1 MRDFWSELFNFDSS
15 AFAVESFH
23 EQPSDDWEDAD
34 IYATPNESYAFFGLQ
49 EEKFRLYMFE
59 LNGYYNARCPASLGA
74 KTKWDRRYFSILNI
88 SAEKPDHIRIQSKF
102 LKHFE
107 CSDRGGPLMMTE
119 CHVEDPTEPESI
131 TFTLDAVI
139 DSFYEENIVH
149 SRQNTALRMF
159 NKIESMESSTEKVH
173 KELEFARLTMNQI
186 KKTSGGYKDT
196 YSQYEAITKLSHDE
210 KVDTILTTALFF
222 GQLGDFSKIFAQS
235 ATEVEKANAYK
246 WGKENI
252 KRIKRRFNKLN
263 AKLFVTVCNE
273 QFNRPETWK
282 QLNVIEQL
290 FFDLHRFYLTIS
302 NAEDYLTRGCQINKK
317 YANVLGFLVKSS
329 MLPESGADSDF
340 SWNYAKIKEIYDGQ
354 RNGRKNALM
363 VDMVMAMVEKVA
375 RCELESWNAAMQ
387 YPPQSFKS
395 ILDLILNIDVRS
407 VITGSLLCYAITD
420 ILRTNDLSE
429 KEAPL
434 EDHIFAVFNTLGMD
448 RKLVKYI
455 QGCWY
460 LDNGFFEQAV
470 NTFNSGIAEPIVFT
484 HHWTRICSI
493 LLENDQIKEALAIA
507 TIHTPEWNTTA
518 ELLEIT
524 YLRINI
530 YLANKLVFE
539 CVRCIQQTRTEDPSL
554 DWETAFI
561 YMVKHARS
569 QGLLKDLFSC
579 QLSQQEQQLV
589 FRDAPTDHSTSLYR
603 KLLSFS
609 SPMPV
614 KPSQNGTPHP
624 RSRKRL
630 QTPTKLYFS
639 PLMRDRR
646 NSSIFGNEDDIANIL
661 FSSPSVSQMK
671 SLIEEPVSADQIILA
686 KPQQSALSSQNSE
699 REERIRPLRF
709 KSESSLEC
717 SAIDVSMGSAS
728 SLSAD
733 EKLDSSISTA
743 DSQEPEESAQIETHE
758 KDQGVVII
766 ETSDNEEVHEVA
778 QEDSLPILQTSLDK
792 EVEQNNASVYDT
804 PDASMIRP
812 DSVNSNKAEEIPV
825 QEDESSRTSNE
836 ASMSLSNENLLSNSK
851 EKVEENGS
859 ESEETEVLDQ
869 IQKGPSD
876 SDLEDNPSIIAN
888 PELVKVII
896 L

>member
-1 MRDFWSELFNFDSS
+1 
-15 AFAVESFH
+15 
-23 EQPSDDWEDAD
+23 
-34 IYATPNESYAFFGLQ
+34 
-49 EEKFRLYMFE
+49 
-59 LNGYYNARCPASLGA
+59 
-74 KTKWDRRYFSILNI
+74 
-88 SAEKPDHIRIQSKF
+88 
-102 LKHFE
+102 
-107 CSDRGGPLMMTE
+107 MTE

-149 SRQNTALRMF
+149 SRQSTALRMF
-159 NKIESMESSTEKVH
+159 KKIESMESSTEEVH

-186 KKTSGGYKDT
+186 KKISGGYKDT
-196 YSQYEAITKLSHDE
+196 YSIIEAITKLSHVE

-222 GQLGDFSKIFAQS
+222 GQLGDFSKIFAHS
-235 ATEVEKANAYK
+235 ATELEKADAYK

-252 KRIKRRFNKLN
+252 KRIKRRFNKIN
-263 AKLFVTVCNE
+263 AKLFVCNE

-290 FFDLHRFYLTIS
+290 FFDLHRFYLTIA
-302 NAEDYLTRGCQINKK
+302 NAEDYLTRGCQINQK
-317 YANVLGFLVKSS
+317 YANVLGFLVKNS

-340 SWNYAKIKEIYDGQ
+340 SWNYEKIKEIYDVQ
-354 RNGRKNALM
+354 RNGRKNSLM

-375 RCELESWNAAMQ
+375 QCELESWNTSLQ
-387 YPPQSFKS
+387 YPPHSFKC

-420 ILRTNDLSE
+420 ILRTNDLNE
-429 KEAPL
+429 KEAPM
-434 EDHIFAVFNTLGMD
+434 EDQIFAVFNTLGMD

-470 NTFNSGIAEPIVFT
+470 NTFNSGIAEPIVFN

-493 LLENDQIKEALAIA
+493 LLENDQIKEALAISK
-507 TIHTPEWNTTA
+507 IHTPEWNTTA

-539 CVRCIQQTRTEDPSL
+539 CVRCIQQTRAEDPSL

-579 QLSQQEQQLV
+579 QLSHEEQQLI
-589 FRDAPTDHSTSLYR
+589 FRDAPTDHSTSLYK

-614 KPSQNGTPHP
+614 KPSLNGTPHP

-686 KPQQSALSSQNSE
+686 KPQQSALSSQNTV

-709 KSESSLEC
+709 KSESSFEC
-717 SAIDVSMGSAS
+717 SAIDVSMGSES
-728 SLSAD
+728 SLSVD
-733 EKLDSSISTA
+733 DKLADSSITTA
-743 DSQEPEESAQIETHE
+743 ESQESQESANNQTLE
-758 KDQGVVII
+758 KEPVVI
-766 ETSDNEEVHEVA
+766 ETSEYEEAPEVTP
-778 QEDSLPILQTSLDK
+778 EDSLPILQTSLDK
-792 EVEQNNASVYDT
+792 EIEQNNASVYDT
-804 PDASMIRP
+804 PEVSMIRP
-812 DSVNSNKAEEIPV
+812 DSVNSNKADDIPI
-825 QEDESSRTSNE
+825 QEDDSSRSSNG
-836 ASMSLSNENLLSNSK
+836 ATMSLSKENLLSK
-851 EKVEENGS
+851 PQEKIEENGS
-859 ESEETEVLDQ
+859 ESEETEELDQ

-888 PELVKVII
+888 PELVKV
-896 L
+896 LTTFKVPCF